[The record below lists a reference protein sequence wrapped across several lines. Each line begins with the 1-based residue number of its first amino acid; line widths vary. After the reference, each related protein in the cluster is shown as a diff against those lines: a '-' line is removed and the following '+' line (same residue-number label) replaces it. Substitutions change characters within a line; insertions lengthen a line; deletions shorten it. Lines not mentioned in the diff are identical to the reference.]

1 MISVSDM
8 LHLERIRNLREDKDL
23 TQTDIAKILNCS
35 QRVYSDYE
43 CGKVAISVENLM
55 VLANYYDVSLD
66 YLTDRTNKKE
76 MNK

>member
-1 MISVSDM
+1 M
-8 LHLERIRNLREDKDL
+8 LYLERIRNLREDKDL
-23 TQTDIAKILNCS
+23 TQTDIAKILKCS

-66 YLTDRTNKKE
+66 YLTGRTNKKE

>member
-1 MISVSDM
+1 M
-8 LHLERIRNLREDKDL
+8 LYLERIRNLREDKDL

-55 VLANYYDVSLD
+55 VLAHYYDVSLD
-66 YLTDRTNKKE
+66 YLTGRTNKKE

>member
-1 MISVSDM
+1 MI
-8 LHLERIRNLREDKDL
+8 LYLERIRNLREDKDL

-35 QRVYSDYE
+35 QSVYSDYE

-66 YLTDRTNKKE
+66 YLTGRTNKKE

>member
-1 MISVSDM
+1 M
-8 LHLERIRNLREDKDL
+8 LYLERIRNLREDKDL

-66 YLTDRTNKKE
+66 YLTGRTNKKE

>member
-1 MISVSDM
+1 M
-8 LHLERIRNLREDKDL
+8 LYLKRIRNLREDKDL

-66 YLTDRTNKKE
+66 YLTGRTNKKE

>member
-1 MISVSDM
+1 M
-8 LHLERIRNLREDKDL
+8 LYLERIRNLREDKDL

-43 CGKVAISVENLM
+43 CCKVAISVENLM
-55 VLANYYDVSLD
+55 VLAHYYDVSLD
-66 YLTDRTNKKE
+66 YLTGRTNKKE